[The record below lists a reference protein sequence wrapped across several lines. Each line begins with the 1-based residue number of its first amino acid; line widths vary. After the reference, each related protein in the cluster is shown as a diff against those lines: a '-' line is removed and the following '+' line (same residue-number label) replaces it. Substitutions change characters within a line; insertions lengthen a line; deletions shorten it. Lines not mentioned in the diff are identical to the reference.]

1 MNRIAI
7 YLRLSEEDYDKAD
20 ESVSIVNQR
29 DYIRNYIVNEKS
41 LIDYEIKEYVD
52 ESISDDL
59 YFSAWITNDDISI
72 YERYLKGSKTANTIK
87 EGSDLAVGIY
97 STAS

>member
-52 ESISDDL
+52 VN
-59 YFSAWITNDDISI
+59 SAI
-72 YERYLKGSKTANTIK
+72 A
-87 EGSDLAVGIY
+87 LAGEALRI
-97 STAS
+97 